1 MYFDKDFN
9 LIIDI
14 NENIQACVKPITRK
28 FFERHYKIFN
38 SLAIRFNRQA
48 DEDQAL
54 LINQTALLDLKDVAG
69 EEKSGEIIDEINRTT
84 FISIACG
91 EKGKKPVLL
100 DIALEKKMID
110 LDEFNETL
118 SLIIFFYSSLAYCS
132 PEERTGIEIFSGLS
146 VNTFNLIKLY
156 RLSEI
161 IRDIEN
167 RRDYRRESE
176 NLFTIVFNILTGERF
191 DIIAD
196 IIQKIERNKNPYTS
210 AEHFRQRYLM
220 SLMGMFN
227 M

>member
-28 FFERHYKIFN
+28 FFESHYKIFK

-84 FISIACG
+84 LISIACG
-91 EKGKKPVLL
+91 EKSKKPLVL
-100 DIALEKKMID
+100 DIAFEKKMID

-118 SLIIFFYSSLAYCS
+118 SLIIFFTVVLLIVPQKSEQALKSFLACPLIHSTSLNYIDYLKSSGTSKTEGTTDGKMKISSL
-132 PEERTGIEIFSGLS
+132 
-146 VNTFNLIKLY
+146 
-156 RLSEI
+156 
-161 IRDIEN
+161 
-167 RRDYRRESE
+167 
-176 NLFTIVFNILTGERF
+176 
-191 DIIAD
+191 
-196 IIQKIERNKNPYTS
+196 
-210 AEHFRQRYLM
+210 
-220 SLMGMFN
+220 
-227 M
+227 